1 MLAVASPSFGRLH
14 APPARPKDRRVPGT
28 VRPGR
33 VLDHAAHGARRL
45 RRRPHAVRVQ
55 QEQRVHARARVAPV
69 RARLPARGWLHDAV
83 QRARAGRHSL
93 LALVAAQEGVVR
105 LCLLP
110 DLVLPVRHHGHGHEL
125 ALRQELLHGARGLA
139 RSRRHPVPVPA
150 QVGDHRR
157 LRAAD
162 APGDLPEHQELL
174 LGHGLG
180 AARGAGD
187 RDPLMPPE
195 QIIAALMF
203 AGMIAFLF
211 LGFPVAFSLTFTGL
225 FFGLIGVGFGYL
237 HVNFFDILPLRI
249 WGTMTNFTLLAV
261 PLFVFMGVALEKS
274 GLAEELLETMALL
287 FGKLKGGI
295 AISVVVVGAILAAS
309 TGIVGASVITMGL
322 ISLPTM
328 LRRGY
333 DKQLIC
339 GTICASGT
347 LGQIIPPSVILVL
360 LGDIMGVSVG
370 DLYIGAVLPGLVL
383 VALYIM
389 YIAILGRLRPE
400 LAPAIPDAEL
410 REFRAEALKRVTM
423 ALIPALVLIVAVLGA
438 IFAGV
443 ATPTEAA
450 SVGAVGGI
458 GLTMV
463 KRKFSWAMLRNVME
477 ATTRITSLAF
487 IILVG
492 ANCFGLVFRGLN
504 GDHLIQDFLKALP
517 LGRYGVL
524 AVVMFV
530 IFVLGFFIDF
540 FEICFIHVPI
550 LTPVLV
556 THFGFDPMWLG
567 VVIGVNLQ
575 TSFLTPPFGFALF
588 YLRGVAP
595 PEIKTTDIY
604 RGVVPFVALQL
615 IGLTLVIAYPEI
627 VFALI
632 RFFRG

>member
-1 MLAVASPSFGRLH
+1 
-14 APPARPKDRRVPGT
+14 
-28 VRPGR
+28 
-33 VLDHAAHGARRL
+33 
-45 RRRPHAVRVQ
+45 
-55 QEQRVHARARVAPV
+55 
-69 RARLPARGWLHDAV
+69 
-83 QRARAGRHSL
+83 
-93 LALVAAQEGVVR
+93 
-105 LCLLP
+105 
-110 DLVLPVRHHGHGHEL
+110 
-125 ALRQELLHGARGLA
+125 
-139 RSRRHPVPVPA
+139 
-150 QVGDHRR
+150 
-157 LRAAD
+157 
-162 APGDLPEHQELL
+162 
-174 LGHGLG
+174 
-180 AARGAGD
+180 
-187 RDPLMPPE
+187 MPPE
-195 QIIAALMF
+195 QLLAAVMF

-211 LGFPVAFSLTFTGL
+211 VGFPVAFSLTFTGL
-225 FFGLIGVGFGYL
+225 FFGLLGVLSGAL
-237 HVNFFDILPLRI
+237 RPDFFDILPLRI
-249 WGTMTNFTLLAV
+249 WGTMTNVTLLAV
-261 PLFVFMGVALEKS
+261 PLFVFMGVVLEKS

-287 FGKLKGGI
+287 FGKLRGGI

-322 ISLPTM
+322 VSLPTM

-333 DKQLIC
+333 DKKLIC

-370 DLYIGAVLPGLVL
+370 DLYVGAVLPGLLL
-383 VALYIM
+383 VALYII
-389 YIAILGRLRPE
+389 YLTILGRLRPD
-400 LAPAIPDAEL
+400 LAPAIPDEEL
-410 REFRAEALKRVTM
+410 REFRGEALKRVTI
-423 ALIPALVLIVAVLGA
+423 ALIPAFALILGVLGS

-458 GLTMV
+458 ILTMV
-463 KRKFSWAMLRNVME
+463 KRKFSWGMLRNVME

-504 GDHLIQDFLKALP
+504 GDHLIQDFLKGLP
-517 LGRYGVL
+517 FGPYGVL

-530 IFVLGFFIDF
+530 IFLLGFFIDF

-556 THFGFDPMWLG
+556 QHFGFDPMWLG

-604 RGVVPFVALQL
+604 RGVAPFVALQL
-615 IGLTLVIAYPEI
+615 IGLTITIAFPQI
-627 VFALI
+627 VRAL
-632 RFFRG
+632 FTVFRG

>member
-1 MLAVASPSFGRLH
+1 ML
-14 APPARPKDRRVPGT
+14 
-28 VRPGR
+28 
-33 VLDHAAHGARRL
+33 
-45 RRRPHAVRVQ
+45 
-55 QEQRVHARARVAPV
+55 
-69 RARLPARGWLHDAV
+69 
-83 QRARAGRHSL
+83 
-93 LALVAAQEGVVR
+93 
-105 LCLLP
+105 
-110 DLVLPVRHHGHGHEL
+110 
-125 ALRQELLHGARGLA
+125 
-139 RSRRHPVPVPA
+139 
-150 QVGDHRR
+150 
-157 LRAAD
+157 
-162 APGDLPEHQELL
+162 
-174 LGHGLG
+174 
-180 AARGAGD
+180 
-187 RDPLMPPE
+187 PPE
-195 QIIAALMF
+195 QMLAAVMF
-203 AGMIAFLF
+203 AGMIVFLF
-211 LGFPVAFSLTFTGL
+211 AGYPVAFSLTFTGL
-225 FFGLIGVGFGYL
+225 FFGGLGVLMGAL
-237 HVNFFDILPLRI
+237 RPDFFDILPIRI
-249 WGTMTNFTLLAV
+249 WGTMTNYTLLAV
-261 PLFVFMGVALEKS
+261 PLFVFMGVVLEKS

-287 FGKLKGGI
+287 FGKMRGGI

-322 ISLPTM
+322 VSLPTM

-383 VALYIM
+383 VALYII
-389 YIAILGRLRPE
+389 YIAILGRVRPE
-400 LAPAIPDAEL
+400 LAPAIPEEEL
-410 REFRAEALKRVTM
+410 RVFRTSALKRVTI
-423 ALIPALVLIVAVLGA
+423 ALIPAFALIVAVLGA

-450 SVGAVGGI
+450 SVGAVGGMV
-458 GLTMV
+458 LTMV
-463 KRKFSWAMLRNVME
+463 KRRFTWAMVRNVME

-504 GDHLIQDFLKALP
+504 GDHLIQDFLKSLP
-517 LGRYGVL
+517 LGPYGVL

-604 RGVVPFVALQL
+604 RGVAPFVALQL
-615 IGLTLVIAYPEI
+615 IGLTITIAFPQI
-627 VFALI
+627 VRVLFV
-632 RFFRG
+632 FFRG

>member
-1 MLAVASPSFGRLH
+1 ML
-14 APPARPKDRRVPGT
+14 
-28 VRPGR
+28 
-33 VLDHAAHGARRL
+33 
-45 RRRPHAVRVQ
+45 
-55 QEQRVHARARVAPV
+55 
-69 RARLPARGWLHDAV
+69 
-83 QRARAGRHSL
+83 
-93 LALVAAQEGVVR
+93 
-105 LCLLP
+105 
-110 DLVLPVRHHGHGHEL
+110 
-125 ALRQELLHGARGLA
+125 
-139 RSRRHPVPVPA
+139 
-150 QVGDHRR
+150 
-157 LRAAD
+157 
-162 APGDLPEHQELL
+162 
-174 LGHGLG
+174 
-180 AARGAGD
+180 
-187 RDPLMPPE
+187 PPE
-195 QIIAALMF
+195 QMLAAVMF
-203 AGMIAFLF
+203 AGMIVFLF
-211 LGFPVAFSLTFTGL
+211 AGYPVAFSLTFTGL
-225 FFGLIGVGFGYL
+225 FFGGLGVLMGAL
-237 HVNFFDILPLRI
+237 RPDFFDILPIRI
-249 WGTMTNFTLLAV
+249 WGTMTNYTLLAV
-261 PLFVFMGVALEKS
+261 PLFVFMGVVLEKS

-287 FGKLKGGI
+287 FGKMRGGI

-322 ISLPTM
+322 VSLPTM

-383 VALYIM
+383 VALYII
-389 YIAILGRLRPE
+389 YIAILGRVRPE
-400 LAPAIPDAEL
+400 LAPAIPEEEL
-410 REFRAEALKRVTM
+410 RVFRTSALKRVTI
-423 ALIPALVLIVAVLGA
+423 ALIPAFALIVAVLGA

-450 SVGAVGGI
+450 SVGAVGGMV
-458 GLTMV
+458 LTMV
-463 KRKFSWAMLRNVME
+463 KRRFTWAMVRNVME

-504 GDHLIQDFLKALP
+504 GDHLIQDFLKSLP
-517 LGRYGVL
+517 LGPYGVL

-530 IFVLGFFIDF
+530 IFLLGFFIDF

-604 RGVVPFVALQL
+604 RGVAPFVALQL
-615 IGLTLVIAYPEI
+615 IGLTITIAFPQI
-627 VFALI
+627 VRVLFV
-632 RFFRG
+632 FFRG

>member
-1 MLAVASPSFGRLH
+1 ML
-14 APPARPKDRRVPGT
+14 
-28 VRPGR
+28 
-33 VLDHAAHGARRL
+33 
-45 RRRPHAVRVQ
+45 
-55 QEQRVHARARVAPV
+55 
-69 RARLPARGWLHDAV
+69 
-83 QRARAGRHSL
+83 
-93 LALVAAQEGVVR
+93 
-105 LCLLP
+105 
-110 DLVLPVRHHGHGHEL
+110 
-125 ALRQELLHGARGLA
+125 
-139 RSRRHPVPVPA
+139 
-150 QVGDHRR
+150 
-157 LRAAD
+157 
-162 APGDLPEHQELL
+162 
-174 LGHGLG
+174 
-180 AARGAGD
+180 
-187 RDPLMPPE
+187 PPE
-195 QIIAALMF
+195 QILAACMF
-203 AGMIAFLF
+203 AGMIVFLF
-211 LGFPVAFSLTFTGL
+211 AGYPVAFSLTFTGL
-225 FFGLIGVGFGYL
+225 FFGGLGVLSGML
-237 HVNFFDILPLRI
+237 RADFFDILPIRI
-249 WGTMTNFTLLAV
+249 WGTMTNYTLLAV
-261 PLFVFMGVALEKS
+261 PLFVFMGVVLEKS

-287 FGKLKGGI
+287 FGKMRGGI

-322 ISLPTM
+322 VSLPTM

-383 VALYIM
+383 VALYII

-400 LAPAIPDAEL
+400 LAPAIPEAEL
-410 REFRAEALKRVTM
+410 AVFRGDAFKRVT
-423 ALIPALVLIVAVLGA
+423 IALVPAFALIVAVLGA
-438 IFAGV
+438 IFAGI

-458 GLTMV
+458 VLTMV
-463 KRKFSWAMLRNVME
+463 KRRFTWGMLRNVME

-504 GDHLIQDFLKALP
+504 GDHLIQDFLKSLP
-517 LGRYGVL
+517 LGPYGVL

-615 IGLTLVIAYPEI
+615 IGLTITIAFPQI
-627 VFALI
+627 VRAL
-632 RFFRG
+632 FFLFRG

>member
-1 MLAVASPSFGRLH
+1 ML
-14 APPARPKDRRVPGT
+14 
-28 VRPGR
+28 
-33 VLDHAAHGARRL
+33 
-45 RRRPHAVRVQ
+45 
-55 QEQRVHARARVAPV
+55 
-69 RARLPARGWLHDAV
+69 
-83 QRARAGRHSL
+83 
-93 LALVAAQEGVVR
+93 
-105 LCLLP
+105 
-110 DLVLPVRHHGHGHEL
+110 
-125 ALRQELLHGARGLA
+125 
-139 RSRRHPVPVPA
+139 
-150 QVGDHRR
+150 
-157 LRAAD
+157 
-162 APGDLPEHQELL
+162 
-174 LGHGLG
+174 
-180 AARGAGD
+180 
-187 RDPLMPPE
+187 PPE
-195 QIIAALMF
+195 QILAGCMF

-211 LGFPVAFSLTFTGL
+211 AGYPVAFSLTFTGL
-225 FFGLIGVGFGYL
+225 FFGGLGVLSGML
-237 HVNFFDILPLRI
+237 RADFFDILPIRI
-249 WGTMTNFTLLAV
+249 WGTMTNYTLLAV
-261 PLFVFMGVALEKS
+261 PLFVFMGVVLEKS

-287 FGKLKGGI
+287 FGKMRGGI

-322 ISLPTM
+322 VSLPTM

-333 DKQLIC
+333 DKRLIC

-383 VALYIM
+383 VGLYII

-400 LAPAIPDAEL
+400 LAPAIPEAEL
-410 REFRAEALKRVTM
+410 AVFRGDALKRVTI
-423 ALIPALVLIVAVLGA
+423 ALIPAFALIVAVLGA

-458 GLTMV
+458 VLTMI
-463 KRKFSWAMLRNVME
+463 KRKFTWGMLRNVME

-504 GDHLIQDFLKALP
+504 GDHLIQDFLKSLP
-517 LGRYGVL
+517 LGPYGVL

-530 IFVLGFFIDF
+530 IFLLGFFIDF

-556 THFGFDPMWLG
+556 THFGFDPLWLG

-615 IGLTLVIAYPEI
+615 IGLTITIAFPQI
-627 VFALI
+627 VRAL
-632 RFFRG
+632 FFLFRG

>member
-1 MLAVASPSFGRLH
+1 
-14 APPARPKDRRVPGT
+14 
-28 VRPGR
+28 
-33 VLDHAAHGARRL
+33 
-45 RRRPHAVRVQ
+45 
-55 QEQRVHARARVAPV
+55 
-69 RARLPARGWLHDAV
+69 
-83 QRARAGRHSL
+83 
-93 LALVAAQEGVVR
+93 
-105 LCLLP
+105 
-110 DLVLPVRHHGHGHEL
+110 
-125 ALRQELLHGARGLA
+125 
-139 RSRRHPVPVPA
+139 
-150 QVGDHRR
+150 
-157 LRAAD
+157 
-162 APGDLPEHQELL
+162 
-174 LGHGLG
+174 
-180 AARGAGD
+180 
-187 RDPLMPPE
+187 MPPE
-195 QIIAALMF
+195 QMLAAVMF

-211 LGFPVAFSLTFTGL
+211 VGFPVAFSLTFTGL
-225 FFGLIGVGFGYL
+225 FFGILGVLSGVL
-237 HVNFFDILPLRI
+237 RPDFFDILPLRI
-249 WGTMTNFTLLAV
+249 WGTMTNYTLLAV
-261 PLFVFMGVALEKS
+261 PLFVFMGVVLEKS

-287 FGKLKGGI
+287 FGRLRGGI

-322 ISLPTM
+322 VSLPTM

-383 VALYIM
+383 VGLYIV
-389 YIAILGRLRPE
+389 YLVILGRLRPE
-400 LAPAIPDAEL
+400 LAPAIPDEEL
-410 REFRAEALKRVTM
+410 REFRGEAIKRVTI
-423 ALIPALVLIVAVLGA
+423 ALIPAFVLIVAVLGA

-458 GLTMV
+458 LLTMV
-463 KRKFSWAMLRNVME
+463 KGRFSWAMLRNVME

-504 GDHLIQDFLKALP
+504 GDHLIQDFLKSLP
-517 LGRYGVL
+517 LGPYGVL

-530 IFVLGFFIDF
+530 IFLLGFFIDF

-556 THFGFDPMWLG
+556 QHFGFDPMWLG

-615 IGLTLVIAYPEI
+615 IGLTLTIAFPQI
-627 VFALI
+627 VRVLFTV
-632 RFFRG
+632 FRG

>member
-1 MLAVASPSFGRLH
+1 
-14 APPARPKDRRVPGT
+14 
-28 VRPGR
+28 
-33 VLDHAAHGARRL
+33 
-45 RRRPHAVRVQ
+45 
-55 QEQRVHARARVAPV
+55 
-69 RARLPARGWLHDAV
+69 
-83 QRARAGRHSL
+83 
-93 LALVAAQEGVVR
+93 
-105 LCLLP
+105 
-110 DLVLPVRHHGHGHEL
+110 
-125 ALRQELLHGARGLA
+125 
-139 RSRRHPVPVPA
+139 
-150 QVGDHRR
+150 
-157 LRAAD
+157 
-162 APGDLPEHQELL
+162 
-174 LGHGLG
+174 
-180 AARGAGD
+180 
-187 RDPLMPPE
+187 MPPE
-195 QIIAALMF
+195 QILAGVMF

-211 LGFPVAFSLTFTGL
+211 VGFPVAFSLTFTGL
-225 FFGLIGVGFGYL
+225 FFGLLGVLSGAL
-237 HVNFFDILPLRI
+237 RPDFFDILPLRI
-249 WGTMTNFTLLAV
+249 WGTMTNVTLMAV
-261 PLFVFMGVALEKS
+261 PLFVFMGVVLEKS

-287 FGKLKGGI
+287 FGKLRGGI

-322 ISLPTM
+322 VSLPTM

-333 DKQLIC
+333 DKKLIC

-383 VALYIM
+383 VALYII

-410 REFRAEALKRVTM
+410 REFRDQALKRVAI
-423 ALIPALVLIVAVLGA
+423 ALIPAFALIVSVLGS

-450 SVGAVGGI
+450 AVGAVGGI
-458 GLTMV
+458 LLTMV
-463 KRKFSWAMLRNVME
+463 KGRFSWAMLRNVME

-504 GDHLIQDFLKALP
+504 GDHLIQDFLKGLP
-517 LGRYGVL
+517 LGPYGVL

-530 IFVLGFFIDF
+530 IFILGFFIDF

-556 THFGFDPMWLG
+556 QHFGFDPMWLG

-604 RGVVPFVALQL
+604 RGVIPFVALQL
-615 IGLTLVIAYPEI
+615 IGLSITIAFPQI
-627 VFALI
+627 VRAL
-632 RFFRG
+632 FFVFRS

>member
-1 MLAVASPSFGRLH
+1 ML
-14 APPARPKDRRVPGT
+14 
-28 VRPGR
+28 
-33 VLDHAAHGARRL
+33 
-45 RRRPHAVRVQ
+45 
-55 QEQRVHARARVAPV
+55 
-69 RARLPARGWLHDAV
+69 
-83 QRARAGRHSL
+83 
-93 LALVAAQEGVVR
+93 
-105 LCLLP
+105 
-110 DLVLPVRHHGHGHEL
+110 
-125 ALRQELLHGARGLA
+125 
-139 RSRRHPVPVPA
+139 
-150 QVGDHRR
+150 
-157 LRAAD
+157 
-162 APGDLPEHQELL
+162 
-174 LGHGLG
+174 
-180 AARGAGD
+180 
-187 RDPLMPPE
+187 PPE
-195 QIIAALMF
+195 QILAGCMF

-211 LGFPVAFSLTFTGL
+211 AGYPVAFSLTFTGL
-225 FFGLIGVGFGYL
+225 FFGGLGVLSGML
-237 HVNFFDILPLRI
+237 RADFFDILPIRI
-249 WGTMTNFTLLAV
+249 WGTMTNYTLLAV
-261 PLFVFMGVALEKS
+261 PLFVFMGVVLEKS

-287 FGKLKGGI
+287 FGKMRGGI

-322 ISLPTM
+322 VSLPTM

-333 DKQLIC
+333 HKELIC

-370 DLYIGAVLPGLVL
+370 DLYIGAVLPGLLL
-383 VALYIM
+383 VALYII

-400 LAPAIPDAEL
+400 LAPAIPEAEL
-410 REFRAEALKRVTM
+410 AVFRGDALKRVTI
-423 ALIPALVLIVAVLGA
+423 ALIPAFALIVAVLGA

-458 GLTMV
+458 LLTMI
-463 KRKFSWAMLRNVME
+463 KRKFTWGMLRNVME

-504 GDHLIQDFLKALP
+504 GDHLIQDFLKSLP
-517 LGRYGVL
+517 LGPYGVL

-530 IFVLGFFIDF
+530 IFLLGFFIDF

-556 THFGFDPMWLG
+556 THFGFDPLWLG
-567 VVIGVNLQ
+567 IVIGVNLQ

-615 IGLTLVIAYPEI
+615 IGLTITIAFPQI
-627 VFALI
+627 VRAL
-632 RFFRG
+632 FFLFRG

>member
-1 MLAVASPSFGRLH
+1 
-14 APPARPKDRRVPGT
+14 
-28 VRPGR
+28 
-33 VLDHAAHGARRL
+33 
-45 RRRPHAVRVQ
+45 
-55 QEQRVHARARVAPV
+55 
-69 RARLPARGWLHDAV
+69 
-83 QRARAGRHSL
+83 
-93 LALVAAQEGVVR
+93 
-105 LCLLP
+105 
-110 DLVLPVRHHGHGHEL
+110 
-125 ALRQELLHGARGLA
+125 
-139 RSRRHPVPVPA
+139 
-150 QVGDHRR
+150 
-157 LRAAD
+157 
-162 APGDLPEHQELL
+162 
-174 LGHGLG
+174 
-180 AARGAGD
+180 
-187 RDPLMPPE
+187 MPPE
-195 QIIAALMF
+195 QILAAVMF
-203 AGMIAFLF
+203 AGMIVFLF
-211 LGFPVAFSLTFTGL
+211 AGFPVAFSLTFTGL
-225 FFGLIGVGFGYL
+225 FFGALGVLMGAL
-237 HVNFFDILPLRI
+237 RPDFFDILPIRI
-249 WGTMTNFTLLAV
+249 WGTMTNYTLLAV
-261 PLFVFMGVALEKS
+261 PLFVFMGVVLEKS

-287 FGKLKGGI
+287 FGKMRGGI

-322 ISLPTM
+322 VSLPTM

-333 DKQLIC
+333 HKELIC

-383 VALYIM
+383 VGLYII
-389 YIAILGRLRPE
+389 YIAILGRIRPDM
-400 LAPAIPDAEL
+400 APAIPEAEL
-410 REFRAEALKRVTM
+410 AAFRTQALKRVTI
-423 ALIPALVLIVAVLGA
+423 ALIPAFALILAVLGA

-458 GLTMV
+458 VLTMV
-463 KRKFSWAMLRNVME
+463 KRKFTWAMLRNVME

-504 GDHLIQDFLKALP
+504 GDHLIQDFLKSLP
-517 LGRYGVL
+517 LGPYGVL

-604 RGVVPFVALQL
+604 RGVVPFVGLQL
-615 IGLTLVIAYPEI
+615 IGLTITIAFPQI
-627 VFALI
+627 VRAL
-632 RFFRG
+632 FFLFRG